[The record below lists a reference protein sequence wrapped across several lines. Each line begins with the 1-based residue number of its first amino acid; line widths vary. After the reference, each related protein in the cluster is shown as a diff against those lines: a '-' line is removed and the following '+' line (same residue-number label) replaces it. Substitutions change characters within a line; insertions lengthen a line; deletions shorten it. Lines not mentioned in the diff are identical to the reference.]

1 LKKKGSRK
9 TKPPPEKLPYKKTKE
24 ESKAVAQKDLDA
36 FWKTIKDACEAR
48 RNLQKPQFA
57 LPRQELRRKITEC
70 KKLLC
75 ERRKPSP
82 LSDYECSLYKS
93 YKAS

>member
-1 LKKKGSRK
+1 VNSPLKKKGSRK
-9 TKPPPEKLPYKKTKE
+9 TKPPLEKLPYKKSKE

-57 LPRQELRRKITEC
+57 LPR
-70 KKLLC
+70 
-75 ERRKPSP
+75 
-82 LSDYECSLYKS
+82 
-93 YKAS
+93 